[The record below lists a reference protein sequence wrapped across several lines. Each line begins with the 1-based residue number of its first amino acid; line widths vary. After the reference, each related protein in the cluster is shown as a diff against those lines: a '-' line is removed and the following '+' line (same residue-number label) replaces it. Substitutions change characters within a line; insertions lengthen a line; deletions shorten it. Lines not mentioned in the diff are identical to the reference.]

1 MLFAVIRNAH
11 KLRPFCARYL
21 LALSTYITWFLK
33 KILHL
38 LASLTFFTNIHVC
51 VFQGAL
57 EKKHLPML
65 WLDNPLHS
73 AKHGGAA
80 AGAVLLAGTA
90 SGVAEPGL
98 RSRIL
103 PQRTSPVQDHA
114 TQLPVARNKAL
125 SVWAQYFQNR
135 FVFVFFNPLLL
146 RLICSFIPRWKE
158 VKKYLFNKPY
168 HLPLS
173 HYVIYRRTAQP
184 SLSMAVLPQVWV
196 CFDLW
201 RAVQVSW
208 ALLSEMGP
216 TFTTLFAA
224 LATVWDFCAVIKGR
238 VKSKREAGRPGP
250 AGGRAPS
257 HHSPIASSARQLA
270 GPRHGASG
278 HWRRRAPRSA
288 QQPGGM
294 LEMSCAERLILKEGR
309 RVCPVRKASMKH
321 AAASTLTCPP
331 SHIPQ
336 ACLSHQV
343 AFPWCGP
350 GRACGLLQILALLQL
365 CCTEVEFL
373 LF

>member
-1 MLFAVIRNAH
+1 MSLLWPLKSRSGELSFAVRNGTHVHHCVCSPGNCVRLLCCH
-11 KLRPFCARYL
+11 KGEGEEQERGWE
-21 LALSTYITWFLK
+21 T
-33 KILHL
+33 
-38 LASLTFFTNIHVC
+38 
-51 VFQGAL
+51 
-57 EKKHLPML
+57 
-65 WLDNPLHS
+65 
-73 AKHGGAA
+73 
-80 AGAVLLAGTA
+80 
-90 SGVAEPGL
+90 
-98 RSRIL
+98 
-103 PQRTSPVQDHA
+103 
-114 TQLPVARNKAL
+114 
-125 SVWAQYFQNR
+125 
-135 FVFVFFNPLLL
+135 
-146 RLICSFIPRWKE
+146 
-158 VKKYLFNKPY
+158 
-168 HLPLS
+168 
-173 HYVIYRRTAQP
+173 
-184 SLSMAVLPQVWV
+184 
-196 CFDLW
+196 
-201 RAVQVSW
+201 
-208 ALLSEMGP
+208 
-216 TFTTLFAA
+216 
-224 LATVWDFCAVIKGR
+224 
-238 VKSKREAGRPGP
+238 
-250 AGGRAPS
+250 RAPS